1 MSKNNSNIWPYAIG
15 ISIALVFSFC
25 VATIVVTAKAPVQES
40 DIYMAK
46 YQDADSRANEIIKAR
61 IAFDKLYNVEYLSE
75 VNVDATIVK
84 YKITDKNMQPV
95 NDATLRVILTRAD
108 LNKDDIELTAPKI
121 ENGIYTFYEVKL
133 PKAGRWNVMAKI
145 NIADNERFY
154 NLKADTR
161 YKEVFEY

>member
-1 MSKNNSNIWPYAIG
+1 MPMSKINVWPYAIG

-46 YQDADSRANEIIKAR
+46 YQDADSRANEIIQAR
-61 IAFDKLYNVEYLSE
+61 ILFDKLYNIEYLSD
-75 VNVDATIVK
+75 VNVDSTVVK
-84 YKITDKNMQPV
+84 YKITDKNMKPV
-95 NDATLRVILTRAD
+95 NDAAIKVILTRAD
-108 LNKDDIELTAPKI
+108 LNKDDIELTAPKV
-121 ENGIYTFYEVKL
+121 ENGIYTFNTVKL

-161 YKEVFEY
+161 KKEVSEY